1 MSGFSNFLLRLPSYY
16 SIFFGFSYSYV
27 DYENRQLKSCFYL
40 KVYVYLI
47 NLIYSGQI
55 LYYTVDNFGYEMLY
69 NENSIISSAYIIINL
84 LDLIIFGNLII
95 TRFKQDKKFEE
106 YQKILRPLHIEYFD
120 KLTYIPINETSKVL
134 IIINILSL
142 GTQTFCVILILVPH
156 LFKDQLFNIM
166 DICLQH
172 YLLAMQQYILL
183 QHAFILSYFNYC
195 YSKLN
200 TKLQYFLIQETYA
213 QIYIKISLI
222 LQKINNHNEVLIFLV
237 LISLFLKISLYLYGT
252 ILFAYEIHSN
262 FSKYSYDFIL
272 ELNIFIFLCINIFL
286 YFLICERLC
295 ETTKESRRI
304 LMDYNVQSCNQEVGL
319 LIVLK

>member
-16 SIFFGFSYSYV
+16 SIVLGFSYSYV

-106 YQKILRPLHIEYFD
+106 YQKIIRPLHIEYFEE
-120 KLTYIPINETSKVL
+120 LTYIPINETSKVL

-183 QHAFILSYFNYC
+183 QHAFIISYFNYC

-262 FSKYSYDFIL
+262 FSKYCYDFIL

-295 ETTKESRRI
+295 ETTKESRRT
-304 LMDYNVQSCNQEVGL
+304 LMDYNIKSWNQEVGL
-319 LIVLK
+319 LIILK